1 MVSDRFSLAFVW
13 AAALALPQVASR
25 VLTAEEGLRFSETQ
39 LEVLKSE
46 LAATSAQLTA
56 VQTELAHQKAG

>member
-1 MVSDRFSLAFVW
+1 M
-13 AAALALPQVASR
+13 
-25 VLTAEEGLRFSETQ
+25 LTAEEGLRFSETQ

-56 VQTELAHQKAG
+56 VQTELAQQKAG